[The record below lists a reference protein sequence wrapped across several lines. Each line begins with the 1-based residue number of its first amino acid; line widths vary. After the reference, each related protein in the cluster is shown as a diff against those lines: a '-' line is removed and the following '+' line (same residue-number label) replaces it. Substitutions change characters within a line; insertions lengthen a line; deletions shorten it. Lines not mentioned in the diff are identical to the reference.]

1 MILQHRAQ
9 LPARSKVCLP
19 ARSHQGAVRSS
30 TGKLQDYL
38 QSYLLQR
45 RPMNKDSRRQ
55 GFRGFVYLKTQAVKY
70 GGLLFCACVQ
80 AGGYD
85 EKQRNVALLSET
97 GSVQLG

>member
-1 MILQHRAQ
+1 
-9 LPARSKVCLP
+9 
-19 ARSHQGAVRSS
+19 
-30 TGKLQDYL
+30 
-38 QSYLLQR
+38 
-45 RPMNKDSRRQ
+45 MNKDSRRQ